1 MFFFRRSLTKAI
13 ILILA
18 LATIISLRYNGSFDR
33 VLTTDTELSREL
45 SINLGNGQCEWTP
58 AIFDVPTD
66 ETFFK
71 TLIAGYPSGD
81 KRLTFVQMEAL
92 TGLSARDEWDFK
104 VGAGPS
110 EKNVLGEQSY
120 HHLETLT
127 KFTFDAML

>member
-18 LATIISLRYNGSFDR
+18 LATIISLRYNGSFNR
-33 VLTTDTELSREL
+33 VLTTDTVSREL

-110 EKNVLGEQSY
+110 ETNGLDEQSY

-127 KFTFDAML
+127 KITFNAML